1 MLNASL
7 YYNTDGGSDTFRF
20 AAPFLQSKQSQQ
32 TRFLFGGW
40 HSVTSRSAC
49 PSGGVWASA

>member
-40 HSVTSRSAC
+40 HSVTSRSAW